1 MSDSAVTRHRR
12 GGGLLLGHVRRNT
25 VAYAALFVALGGT
38 SYAALKLPD
47 NSVGTVQLRDGAVTS
62 SKLAAGA
69 VTGSKVKR
77 GSLHG
82 SAFKSSLPAGP
93 KGDPGA
99 SGPRGS
105 DGPAGPAGAAGSPGV
120 DGQPSVAASAF
131 SDDGGAVPPGPV
143 DLVIKQISIQMP
155 RPGKLLVVDAAV
167 ESGTIDNTSN
177 TAQVFVAGVY
187 VDGVGIPGT
196 AFECNCV
203 APAQT
208 SYILPHFSMRQG
220 SIANIAA
227 GPHTVTLALTRTSGS
242 QANDLASPEGRL
254 LVIASA

>member
-1 MSDSAVTRHRR
+1 MSDSNVRRR
-12 GGGLLLGHVRRNT
+12 GGGFVLGHVRRNV

-47 NSVGTVQLRDGAVTS
+47 NSVGTAQLRNGSVTS

-82 SAFKSSLPAGP
+82 SAFKSKSLPTGP

-99 SGPRGS
+99 SGPQGTAGS
-105 DGPAGPAGAAGSPGV
+105 QGSSGAPGSPGV

-131 SDDGGAVPPGPV
+131 SDDAGAVPPGPI
-143 DLVIKQISIQMP
+143 DLVIKQVPIDMP
-155 RPGKLLVVDAAV
+155 RPGKLLVVDAAL

-177 TAQVFVAGVY
+177 TAQAYVAGVY

-196 AFECNCV
+196 AFDCNCM

-208 SYILPHFSMRQG
+208 NYILPPFSMRQG
-220 SIANIAA
+220 SISDIAA

-242 QANDLASPEGRL
+242 QANNLAGPEGRL
-254 LVIASA
+254 LVIASP

>member
-1 MSDSAVTRHRR
+1 M
-12 GGGLLLGHVRRNT
+12 
-25 VAYAALFVALGGT
+25 VAYAALFVAFGGT

-47 NSVGTVQLRDGAVTS
+47 NSVGTAQLRDGSVTS

-77 GSLHG
+77 GSLHA
-82 SAFKSSLPAGP
+82 SAFKSKSLPTGP

-99 SGPRGS
+99 SGRQGTAGS
-105 DGPAGPAGAAGSPGV
+105 QGPSGLPGSPGV
-120 DGQPSVAASAF
+120 DGQPSVPASASAF
-131 SDDGGAVPPGPV
+131 SDDAGAVPPGPM
-143 DLVIKQISIQMP
+143 DLVIKQVTIDMP
-155 RPGKLLVVDAAV
+155 RPGKLLVVDAAL

-177 TAQVFVAGVY
+177 TSLVYVAGVY

-196 AFECNCV
+196 EFDCSCV

-208 SYILPHFSMRQG
+208 SYALPQFSMRQG
-220 SIANIAA
+220 SISDIAA

-242 QANDLASPEGRL
+242 QANNLAGPEGRL